1 MKHHGTLAG
10 VIALTAALL
19 IGSPLPAA
27 DAELKNDDLRKEL
40 RALREELAELRLRDR
55 MNNLTLR
62 TMDER
67 LRRLE
72 DSIARLSPGGV
83 VTRGAGAFNPAAP
96 VVPVATG
103 AIRLDNRLAVPATV
117 IIDGVPH
124 SVPPFSMRVLT
135 GRPAGMITYEVTAVG
150 YGVRAPVR
158 TAVNPNETLTLTI
171 Y

>member
-10 VIALTAALL
+10 VFALTAVLL
-19 IGSPLPAA
+19 IGSPVSAA

-40 RALREELAELRLRDR
+40 RALHDELAEMRLRDR
-55 MNNLTLR
+55 MTDLTLR
-62 TMDER
+62 SLDER

-72 DSIARLSPGGV
+72 ESMARLSPGV
-83 VTRGAGAFNPAAP
+83 VTRGAGAFSPAAP
-96 VVPVATG
+96 VRTG

-117 IIDGVPH
+117 IIDGVAH

-135 GRPAGMITYEVTAVG
+135 GRPAGMTTYEVTAVG
-150 YGVRAPVR
+150 YGVRPPVR
-158 TAVNPNETLTLTI
+158 TAVNPNETLTLTV

>member
-40 RALREELAELRLRDR
+40 RALREELKEMRLRDR
-55 MNNLTLR
+55 MTDLTLR
-62 TMDER
+62 SLDER

-72 DSIARLSPGGV
+72 ESMARLSPGV

-96 VVPVATG
+96 VANG

-117 IIDGVPH
+117 IIDGAAY
-124 SVPPFSMRVLT
+124 SVPAFSMRVLT
-135 GRPAGMITYEVTAVG
+135 GRPAGLITYEVTAVG
-150 YGVRAPVR
+150 YGIRAPVR
-158 TAVNPNETLTLTI
+158 TAVNPNETLTLTV